1 MGVDFSFKAHETFG
15 VIFVL
20 EVKKIQREEGPK
32 ERYSFLSLSRKL
44 EIILLSGVSVLWNT
58 PRGL

>member
-44 EIILLSGVSVLWNT
+44 EIILLSGVSVL
-58 PRGL
+58 